1 MKYVHENMKHRL
13 LVILFVFMTLY
24 TGILVYIQKIIGINY
39 WDIFVY
45 LNNAMLFSNINIGSQ
60 LSVPPVL
67 SLIVAIP
74 FRLGFIS
81 ETSLFI
87 VSGVFFILLIAVI
100 YLLFNERF
108 TPKVSFIGSLF
119 FSMLSLVVSWS
130 VSGSTDIP
138 SLTFSMLALYL
149 TILGVKK
156 DFKYYYLAFLCF
168 VLAFLTRYSAGFIL
182 LVMLSYLIMNNK
194 LVLEQLTKRN
204 IIKLMTLIV
213 ITILII
219 TGVYLSFQGNIPF
232 LSQIVEVS
240 SSSSVSKVNVGY
252 DLNPFYYI
260 KTLPQYLTSLSI
272 STFYENNLSSIY
284 NVPTLF
290 SYVILLFS
298 ALGVLFISN
307 EVFNKNNDLN
317 DEIYVCEEKQ
327 DTYRNL
333 LSIEIPDKV
342 KMGIIIILSL
352 ITIISYLHISY
363 IITEV
368 MFLIIVLLLYSLYK
382 NKINKIDLLMI
393 ILMGIYII
401 LHSYH
406 PVKVDRY
413 ILPVLIPIVYFMIK
427 GLTDTITKINLK
439 NKKIPLIILIIFLII
454 LIPINASYI
463 HSMAHPNH
471 HAYEEEKASLWIKN
485 YDPNYS
491 NYNISSDRGVTFS
504 WYLKK
509 YVYTTI
515 PRVLKENNNTLE
527 NKLNSIEAK
536 YYIDSSSNL
545 TSIEGYEKIYDNNQ
559 TNNHLAIYQRE

>member
-1 MKYVHENMKHRL
+1 MKYIHEKMKSTL
-13 LVILFVFMTLY
+13 LVILIVLMTLY
-24 TGILVYIQKIIGINY
+24 AGILVNIQKIIGINY

-87 VSGVFFILLIAVI
+87 VSGIFFILLIAVI
-100 YLLFNERF
+100 YLLFNMRF
-108 TPKVSFIGSLF
+108 TPTVSFIGSLF

-149 TILGVKK
+149 TILGVRKE
-156 DFKYYYLAFLCF
+156 FKYYYLAFLCF

-182 LVMLSYLIMNNK
+182 LVILSFLIMNK
-194 LVLEQLTKRN
+194 KIVLEQLTKKN
-204 IIKLMTLIV
+204 IIKLMTLFV

-219 TGVYLSFQGNIPF
+219 TGIYLSFQGNIPF

-240 SSSSVSKVNVGY
+240 SSTSVSKVNVGY
-252 DLNPFYYI
+252 DLNPLYYI
-260 KTLPQYLTSLSI
+260 ELLPQYLTSLSI
-272 STFYENNLSSIY
+272 STFYENNLSNSY
-284 NVPTLF
+284 NVPTIF

-298 ALGVLFISN
+298 AVGILFISN
-307 EVFNKNNDLN
+307 VFFNKKDEFN
-317 DEIYVCEEKQ
+317 DEIYVCEENQ
-327 DTYRNL
+327 NRPQNL
-333 LSIEIPDKV
+333 LNIEIPKKV
-342 KMGIIIILSL
+342 KIGIVIVLSL
-352 ITIISYLHISY
+352 ISIISYLHISY

-368 MFLIIVLLLYSLYK
+368 MFLIIVLLFYDLYED
-382 NKINKIDLLMI
+382 KINQIDLLMI

-413 ILPVLIPIVYFMIK
+413 ILPILIPIVYFMIK
-427 GLTDTITKINLK
+427 GLTDTITKIHLK

-454 LIPINASYI
+454 LIPINISYI

-471 HAYEEEKASLWIKN
+471 HAYEEEKASIWIKN

-491 NYNISSDRGVTFS
+491 NNNISSDRGVTFS

-515 PRVLKENNNTLE
+515 PRVLKENNDTLE

-559 TNNHLAIYQRE
+559 TDNHLAIYQRE